1 MPSGLDIVS
10 IDRLKVCYL
19 AEDYLYTP
27 CKNAEEKS
35 TNARNRLY
43 VTRYGRVVRRPNY
56 YSA

>member
-27 CKNAEEKS
+27 SKNAEEKVPM
-35 TNARNRLY
+35 LEI
-43 VTRYGRVVRRPNY
+43 GLM
-56 YSA
+56 